1 MLMVST
7 MKKSLQKKAEKFL
20 YVSTLSIIEI
30 LLIYNIFRYIYVFQN
45 IENLNSKPKVIE
57 GTLSKVGLFN
67 ESDYFK
73 VNLEDI
79 NFNLLNYWEDG
90 EINIYIL
97 KDK

>member
-20 YVSTLSIIEI
+20 YVSTLSIIGI

-57 GTLSKVGLFN
+57 GTLGKVGDFN

>member
-1 MLMVST
+1 M
-7 MKKSLQKKAEKFL
+7 
-20 YVSTLSIIEI
+20 SIIEI

-67 ESDYFK
+67 EGDYFK